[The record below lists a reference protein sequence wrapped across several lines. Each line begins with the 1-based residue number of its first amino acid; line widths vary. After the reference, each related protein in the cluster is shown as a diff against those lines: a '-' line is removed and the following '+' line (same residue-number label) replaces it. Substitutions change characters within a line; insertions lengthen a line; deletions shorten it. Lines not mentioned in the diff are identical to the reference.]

1 MDNNQDDIRNFVN
14 RFKKYIKFIIINSSI
29 NYSKKIKL
37 RSKREVELDDIDNLV
52 GMEDVDDKADNKDFR
67 LELISDKYIKEI
79 TSALTIREKIIIED
93 FVNDIPSKET
103 AIKLSTSVNSIDVMR
118 NRAKNKLKRKL
129 TKRIIRYVHSVQQQL
144 DRY

>member
-37 RSKREVELDDIDNLV
+37 RRKREVELDDIDNLV
-52 GMEDVDDKADNKDFR
+52 GMEDIDDKADNKDFR

-79 TSALTIREKIIIED
+79 TNALTIREKIIIED

-129 TKRIIRYVHSVQQQL
+129 REEDEK
-144 DRY
+144 

>member
-37 RSKREVELDDIDNLV
+37 RRKREIELDDIDNLV

-79 TSALTIREKIIIED
+79 TNVLTIREKIIIED

-118 NRAKNKLKRKL
+118 NRAKNKIKRKL
-129 TKRIIRYVHSVQQQL
+129 REEDDK
-144 DRY
+144 

>member
-1 MDNNQDDIRNFVN
+1 MDNNQDDIKNFVN
-14 RFKKYIKFIIINSSI
+14 RFKKYMKFIIINSAI
-29 NYSKKIKL
+29 NYSKKLKL
-37 RSKREVELDDIDNLV
+37 RRKREIELDDIDNLV
-52 GMEDVDDKADNKDFR
+52 GMENVDDKVDNKDFR

-118 NRAKNKLKRKL
+118 NRAKNKIKRKL
-129 TKRIIRYVHSVQQQL
+129 REK
-144 DRY
+144 DEK

>member
-1 MDNNQDDIRNFVN
+1 MDNNQDDIKNFVN
-14 RFKKYIKFIIINSSI
+14 RFKKYIKFIIINSAI

-37 RSKREVELDDIDNLV
+37 RRKREIELDDIDNLV
-52 GMEDVDDKADNKDFR
+52 GMENVDDKVDNKDFR

-118 NRAKNKLKRKL
+118 NRAKNKIKRKL
-129 TKRIIRYVHSVQQQL
+129 REK
-144 DRY
+144 DEK

>member
-1 MDNNQDDIRNFVN
+1 MDNNQDDIKNFVN

-37 RSKREVELDDIDNLV
+37 RRKREVELDDIDNLV

-129 TKRIIRYVHSVQQQL
+129 REEDEK
-144 DRY
+144 

>member
-1 MDNNQDDIRNFVN
+1 MNNNQDDIKNFVN
-14 RFKKYIKFIIINSSI
+14 RFKKYMKFIIINSAI
-29 NYSKKIKL
+29 NYSKKLKL
-37 RSKREVELDDIDNLV
+37 RRKREIELDDIDNLV
-52 GMEDVDDKADNKDFR
+52 GMEDVDDKVDNKDFR

-118 NRAKNKLKRKL
+118 NRAKNKIKRKL
-129 TKRIIRYVHSVQQQL
+129 REK
-144 DRY
+144 DEK

>member
-1 MDNNQDDIRNFVN
+1 MDNNQDDIKNFVN

-37 RSKREVELDDIDNLV
+37 RRKREVELDDIDNLV
-52 GMEDVDDKADNKDFR
+52 GMEDVDDKVNNKDFR
-67 LELISDKYIKEI
+67 LEFISDKYIKEI

-103 AIKLSTSVNSIDVMR
+103 AIKLSTSVNSVDVMR
-118 NRAKNKLKRKL
+118 NRAKNKIKRKL
-129 TKRIIRYVHSVQQQL
+129 REK
-144 DRY
+144 DEK

>member
-1 MDNNQDDIRNFVN
+1 MDNNQEDIRNFVN

-37 RSKREVELDDIDNLV
+37 RRKREVELDDIDNLV
-52 GMEDVDDKADNKDFR
+52 GMEDVDDKVNNKDFR
-67 LELISDKYIKEI
+67 LEFISDKYIKEI

-129 TKRIIRYVHSVQQQL
+129 REEDEK
-144 DRY
+144 

>member
-1 MDNNQDDIRNFVN
+1 MDNNQDDIKNFVN
-14 RFKKYIKFIIINSSI
+14 RFKKYIKFIIINSAI

-37 RSKREVELDDIDNLV
+37 RRKREIELDDIDNLV
-52 GMEDVDDKADNKDFR
+52 GMEDVDDKVDNKDFR

-79 TSALTIREKIIIED
+79 ASALTIREKIIIED

-118 NRAKNKLKRKL
+118 NRAKNKIKRKL
-129 TKRIIRYVHSVQQQL
+129 REKYEK
-144 DRY
+144 

>member
-1 MDNNQDDIRNFVN
+1 LDNNQDDIKNFVN

-37 RSKREVELDDIDNLV
+37 RRKREIELDDIDNLV
-52 GMEDVDDKADNKDFR
+52 GMEDVDDKVNNKDFR
-67 LELISDKYIKEI
+67 LEFISDKYIKEI

-103 AIKLSTSVNSIDVMR
+103 AIKLSTSVNSVDVMR
-118 NRAKNKLKRKL
+118 NRAKNKIKRKL
-129 TKRIIRYVHSVQQQL
+129 REK
-144 DRY
+144 DEK

>member
-37 RSKREVELDDIDNLV
+37 RRKREIELDDIDNLV

-79 TSALTIREKIIIED
+79 TNVLTIREKIIIED

-118 NRAKNKLKRKL
+118 NRAKNKIKRKL
-129 TKRIIRYVHSVQQQL
+129 REK
-144 DRY
+144 DEK

>member
-1 MDNNQDDIRNFVN
+1 MDNNQEDIRNFVN

-37 RSKREVELDDIDNLV
+37 RRKREVELDDIDNLV

-129 TKRIIRYVHSVQQQL
+129 REEDEK
-144 DRY
+144 

>member
-1 MDNNQDDIRNFVN
+1 MDNNQDDIKNFVN
-14 RFKKYIKFIIINSSI
+14 RFKKYIKFIIINSAI
-29 NYSKKIKL
+29 NYSKKLKL
-37 RSKREVELDDIDNLV
+37 RKKREIELDDIDNLV

-67 LELISDKYIKEI
+67 LGLISDKYIKEI

-118 NRAKNKLKRKL
+118 NRAKNKIKRKL
-129 TKRIIRYVHSVQQQL
+129 REK
-144 DRY
+144 DEK

>member
-37 RSKREVELDDIDNLV
+37 RRKREIELDDIDNLV

-79 TSALTIREKIIIED
+79 TNVLTIREKIIIED

-129 TKRIIRYVHSVQQQL
+129 REEDEK
-144 DRY
+144 

>member
-14 RFKKYIKFIIINSSI
+14 RFKKYIKFVIINSSI

-37 RSKREVELDDIDNLV
+37 RRKREVELDDIDNLV
-52 GMEDVDDKADNKDFR
+52 EMEDVDDKADNKDFK

-79 TSALTIREKIIIED
+79 TNVLTIREKIIIED
-93 FVNDIPSKET
+93 FVNDIPSKEA

-118 NRAKNKLKRKL
+118 NRAKNKIKRKL
-129 TKRIIRYVHSVQQQL
+129 REEDDK
-144 DRY
+144 

>member
-29 NYSKKIKL
+29 NYSKKLKL
-37 RSKREVELDDIDNLV
+37 RRKREIELDDIDNLV
-52 GMEDVDDKADNKDFR
+52 GMEDVDDKVDNKDFR

-129 TKRIIRYVHSVQQQL
+129 REEDEK
-144 DRY
+144 

>member
-1 MDNNQDDIRNFVN
+1 MDNNQDDIKNFVN
-14 RFKKYIKFIIINSSI
+14 RFKKYMKFIIINSAI
-29 NYSKKIKL
+29 NYSKKLKL
-37 RSKREVELDDIDNLV
+37 RRKREIELDDIDNLV
-52 GMEDVDDKADNKDFR
+52 GMEDVDDKVDNKDFR

-118 NRAKNKLKRKL
+118 NRAKNKIKRKL
-129 TKRIIRYVHSVQQQL
+129 REK
-144 DRY
+144 DEK

>member
-1 MDNNQDDIRNFVN
+1 MDNNQDDIKNFVN

-37 RSKREVELDDIDNLV
+37 RRKREIELDDIDNLV
-52 GMEDVDDKADNKDFR
+52 GMEDVDDKVNNKDFR
-67 LELISDKYIKEI
+67 LEFISDKYIKEI

-103 AIKLSTSVNSIDVMR
+103 EIKLSTSVNSVDVMR
-118 NRAKNKLKRKL
+118 NKAKNKIKRKL
-129 TKRIIRYVHSVQQQL
+129 REK
-144 DRY
+144 DEK

>member
-1 MDNNQDDIRNFVN
+1 MDNNQDDIKNFVN
-14 RFKKYIKFIIINSSI
+14 RFKKYMKFIIINSSI

-37 RSKREVELDDIDNLV
+37 RRKREVELDDIDNLV

-67 LELISDKYIKEI
+67 LELISDKYIKAI

-118 NRAKNKLKRKL
+118 NRAKNKIKRKL
-129 TKRIIRYVHSVQQQL
+129 REK
-144 DRY
+144 DEK

>member
-1 MDNNQDDIRNFVN
+1 MDNNQDDIRKFVN
-14 RFKKYIKFIIINSSI
+14 RFKKYIKFIIINSAI
-29 NYSKKIKL
+29 NYSKKLKL
-37 RSKREVELDDIDNLV
+37 RRKREIELDDIDNLV

-79 TSALTIREKIIIED
+79 TNALTIREKIIIED

-118 NRAKNKLKRKL
+118 NRAKNKIKRKL
-129 TKRIIRYVHSVQQQL
+129 REK
-144 DRY
+144 DEK

>member
-14 RFKKYIKFIIINSSI
+14 RFKKYIKIIIINSSI

-37 RSKREVELDDIDNLV
+37 RRKREIELDDIDNLV

-79 TSALTIREKIIIED
+79 TNVLTIREKIIIED
-93 FVNDIPSKET
+93 FVNDIPSKKT

-129 TKRIIRYVHSVQQQL
+129 REEDEK
-144 DRY
+144 

>member
-37 RSKREVELDDIDNLV
+37 RRKREIELDDIDNLV

-67 LELISDKYIKEI
+67 LGLISDKYIKEI

-118 NRAKNKLKRKL
+118 NRAKNKIKRKL
-129 TKRIIRYVHSVQQQL
+129 REK
-144 DRY
+144 DEK